1 MAQRE
6 NALTVKAEAGE
17 VSVQAKPRQAEA
29 WDRPFQGR
37 NYAADTWSSFQ
48 SLQQGLSVV

>member
-17 VSVQAKPRQAEA
+17 VSVQARPHQAEA
-29 WDRPFQGR
+29 WDREFQGR
-37 NYAADTWSSFQ
+37 NYATDTWRSSFQ
-48 SLQQGLSVV
+48 RL